1 MEVEQE
7 EWDQVEDM
15 EVVDSLREERLERVR
30 RSQLEWTANMI
41 CKEMVRG
48 DQEDGEG
55 GRHKDMQR
63 HS

>member
-1 MEVEQE
+1 
-7 EWDQVEDM
+7 M

>member
-7 EWDQVEDM
+7 EWDQVVDM

-41 CKEMVRG
+41 CKEMVREVIKKTVEEA
-48 DQEDGEG
+48 DI
-55 GRHKDMQR
+55 RI
-63 HS
+63 